1 MVKFEGKV
9 NGQTFDNVAD
19 YNQALQEA
27 LNNSGLVNAS
37 SRTYTSTEEP
47 ENEGQQEL
55 VDSNPEFQQLLDNY
69 DFLPMVCAGDLDK
82 LGPNDNKDILQDWT
96 ARLSIDKAK
105 RIVEYLNNCE
115 NEDILNKYRSAMAE
129 IRISMKKLNSQ
140 NYVLRNKVNDA
151 LKSLDVEMDNTNQR
165 ILVAEA
171 ELKEAQNNLCNIK
184 SRKNT
189 VLGDK
194 KIGDD
199 AKTILDLENDFY
211 TYIYDNAFSS
221 TTSGNPVCSYC
232 GNSPCSCRTEEA
244 RRPDHDAVKTLSKLI
259 QDVFGVSLEL

>member
-27 LNNSGLVNAS
+27 LNNGGLVNAS

-47 ENEGQQEL
+47 ENEEQQAL
-55 VDSNPEFQQLLDNY
+55 ADLNPEFQQLLDNY
-69 DFLPMVCAGDLDK
+69 DFLPKVCVEDLDK
-82 LGPNDNKDILQDWT
+82 LGPNDNKDIIQDWT
-96 ARLSIDKAK
+96 DRLGIDKAK

-129 IRISMKKLNSQ
+129 IGISMKKLNSQ

-211 TYIYDNAFSS
+211 AYIYNNAFSS
-221 TTSGNPVCSYC
+221 STSGDPVYSYC
-232 GNSPCSCRTEEA
+232 GDSPCSCRTKEA
-244 RRPDHDAVKTLSKLI
+244 RKSDPDTLKALSKLI
-259 QDVFGVSLEL
+259 QDVFGVSLEF